1 MATPQVTHP
10 TQAPVGS
17 HHRLDVRNGSR
28 GDVDDALLE
37 RELNAIAAIDGIPG
51 LVAILAPDGA
61 IETLNR
67 QIVDYCGGGS
77 ELLQHWQSNDVIHPD
92 DLRQTRETF
101 QRAVSAGTPFQ
112 IEQRVRRHDG
122 LYRWFDNRGVPVRA
136 ANGQVVRWYIL
147 LTDIDDR
154 KRAETLLAGEKQLL
168 ELIASS
174 APLPQV
180 LGALCQVV
188 EKAASDC
195 YCDIHP
201 IDWSGPTIQFS
212 IAPSLPESYTA
223 PIAGTPL
230 RGDLVP
236 CGIAATENVQVISE
250 NFDTDPR
257 WCASPVRAHVREH
270 GLCAVW
276 STPICTKRG
285 DVLGTLCIYQRQP
298 ARPLPLHQ
306 DIIARATHIASIAIE
321 RLRAEEALAKVRTE
335 LTHVSRV
342 MSLGALAA
350 SIAHEVNQPLSG
362 IVTNANTC
370 LRMLAAAPPN
380 IDGALETARRTIRDG
395 NRASE
400 VIVRLR
406 ALFQRKDFAADVVN
420 VNQAACE
427 VVALS
432 AQDLGRRGITLV
444 TDLDENLPEVFGD
457 RVQLQQVILNL
468 LLNAADALN
477 AVDRASR
484 RIVLSTTI
492 QDDCVQLSVCDNGT
506 GLSPEELTKVFDAF
520 YTTKNDGMG
529 IGLSVSQSIIERH
542 QGRLW
547 ASTNAD
553 GGATF
558 SFALP
563 SQLF

>member
-1 MATPQVTHP
+1 MATPQVTQATP
-10 TQAPVGS
+10 TLVGS
-17 HHRLDVRNGSR
+17 YQKLGPDDGARGHDEAGELSSR
-28 GDVDDALLE
+28 
-37 RELNAIAAIDGIPG
+37 AAIDGIPG
-51 LVAILAPDGA
+51 LVAVLGPDGA

-77 ELLQHWQSNDVIHPD
+77 DLLRHWQSNDVIHPD
-92 DLRQTRETF
+92 DLPRTKEIF
-101 QRAVSAGTPFQ
+101 QQAIDAHTPFQ

-122 LYRWFDNRGVPVRA
+122 LYRWFDNRGVPVRS
-136 ANGQVVRWYIL
+136 ANGEVTRWYIL

-154 KRAETLLAGEKQLL
+154 KRAETLLGGEKRLL
-168 ELIASS
+168 EMIASG
-174 APLPQV
+174 ATLPGV
-180 LGALCQVV
+180 LAALCQVV
-188 EKAASDC
+188 EEAASDC
-195 YCDIHP
+195 HCDIHP
-201 IDWSGPTIQFS
+201 IDWSGPTIQYS

-230 RGDLVP
+230 RVDLVP
-236 CGIAATENVQVISE
+236 CGIAATENVQVVSE

-276 STPICTKRG
+276 STPICTRRG

-298 ARPLPLHQ
+298 GIPQPHHQ

-321 RLRAEEALAKVRTE
+321 RTRAEEALAKVRSE

-342 MSLGALAA
+342 MSFGVLAA

-370 LRMLAAAPPN
+370 LRMLTTEPPN
-380 IDGALETARRTIRDG
+380 IDGALDTARRTIRDG

-400 VIVRLR
+400 VIARLR

-420 VNQAACE
+420 VNQAARE
-427 VVALS
+427 VAALS
-432 AQDLGRRGITLV
+432 AQDFGRRGITLI
-444 TDLDENLPEVFGD
+444 TALDESLPEVFAD

-477 AVDRASR
+477 ADGRADR
-484 RIVLSTTI
+484 RIVISTMVEG
-492 QDDCVQLSVCDNGT
+492 DSVIVSVRDNGV
-506 GLSPEELTKVFDAF
+506 GLDPDDLTKVFDAF
-520 YTTKNDGMG
+520 YTTKRDGMG
-529 IGLSVSQSIIERH
+529 IGLAVSRSIIERH
-542 QGRLW
+542 QGKLW
-547 ASTNAD
+547 AAANED

>member
-1 MATPQVTHP
+1 LATPQL
-10 TQAPVGS
+10 TQATPTLVGS
-17 HHRLDVRNGSR
+17 HQKLGS
-28 GDVDDALLE
+28 GNDACGQE
-37 RELNAIAAIDGIPG
+37 EAGELSSPAAIDGIPG

-67 QIVDYCGGGS
+67 RIVDYCGGGS
-77 ELLQHWQSNDVIHPD
+77 DLLRHWQSNNVIHPE
-92 DLRQTRETF
+92 DLPRTREIF
-101 QRAVSAGTPFQ
+101 QQAIEAQTPFQ

-122 LYRWFDNRGVPVRA
+122 LYRWFDNRGAPVRA
-136 ANGQVVRWYIL
+136 ANGEVTRWCML

-154 KRAETLLAGEKQLL
+154 KRAETLLGGEKRLL
-168 ELIASS
+168 EMIASG
-174 APLPQV
+174 AALPGV
-180 LGALCQVV
+180 LAALCQVV
-188 EKAASDC
+188 EQAASDC

-201 IDWSGPTIQFS
+201 IDWSGPTIQYS
-212 IAPSLPESYTA
+212 IAPSLPDSYTA

-230 RGDLVP
+230 RADLVP
-236 CGIAATENVQVISE
+236 CGIAATENVQVVSE

-276 STPICTKRG
+276 STPICTRRG

-298 ARPLPLHQ
+298 AIPLPHHQ

-321 RLRAEEALAKVRTE
+321 RVRGEEALDKVRSD

-370 LRMLAAAPPN
+370 LRMLATEPPS
-380 IDGALETARRTIRDG
+380 IEGAVETARRTIRDG

-400 VIVRLR
+400 VIARLR

-420 VNQAACE
+420 INQAARE
-427 VVALS
+427 VAALS
-432 AQDLGRRGITLV
+432 SHDLARRGITLV
-444 TDLDENLPEVFGD
+444 TDLCENLPEVFAD

-468 LLNAADALN
+468 LLNAADALS
-477 AVDRASR
+477 AVDRADR
-484 RIVLSTTI
+484 RIVLSTTTEGE
-492 QDDCVQLSVCDNGT
+492 CVIVSVRDNGV
-506 GLSPEELTKVFDAF
+506 GLDPDELTKVFEAF
-520 YTTKNDGMG
+520 YTTKHDGMG
-529 IGLSVSQSIIERH
+529 IGLAVSRSIIERH

-547 ASTNAD
+547 AAANRD

-563 SQLF
+563 GQLF

>member
-1 MATPQVTHP
+1 
-10 TQAPVGS
+10 
-17 HHRLDVRNGSR
+17 
-28 GDVDDALLE
+28 
-37 RELNAIAAIDGIPG
+37 
-51 LVAILAPDGA
+51 LAPDGA

-67 QIVDYCGGGS
+67 QIINYCGGGADV
-77 ELLQHWQSNDVIHPD
+77 LQHWRNNDVIHPD
-92 DLRQTRETF
+92 DLPRTREIF
-101 QRAVSAGTPFQ
+101 QRAIDAGTPFE

-122 LYRWFDNRGVPVRA
+122 LYRWFNNRGVPLRA
-136 ANGQVVRWYIL
+136 ATGQVFRWYIL

-154 KRAETLLAGEKQLL
+154 KRAEALLAGEKQLL
-168 ELIASS
+168 EMIASGT
-174 APLPQV
+174 ALPGV
-180 LGALCQVV
+180 LGALCHVV
-188 EKAASDC
+188 EQAAPDC

-201 IDWSGPTIQFS
+201 IDWSGPTIQYS

-230 RGDLVP
+230 RADLVP

-298 ARPLPLHQ
+298 AIPLPHHQ
-306 DIIARATHIASIAIE
+306 DIIARATHIAGIAIE
-321 RLRAEEALAKVRTE
+321 RVRAEGALDKVRSE

-370 LRMLAAAPPN
+370 QRMLAAEPPN
-380 IDGALETARRTIRDG
+380 IEGALETARRTIRDG

-400 VIVRLR
+400 VIARLR

-420 VNQAACE
+420 INQAARE

-432 AQDLGRRGITLV
+432 AHDLGRRGIVLV
-444 TDLDENLPEVFGD
+444 TELDEHLPEVFAD
-457 RVQLQQVILNL
+457 RVQLQQVVLNL

-477 AVDRASR
+477 GTDRTDR
-484 RIVLSTTI
+484 RVVLSTAV
-492 QDDCVQLSVCDNGT
+492 QDDCVMLSVCDNGV
-506 GLSPEELTKVFDAF
+506 GLDPEQLTKVFDAF
-520 YTTKNDGMG
+520 YTTKTDGMG
-529 IGLSVSQSIIERH
+529 IGLAVSRSIIERH

-547 ASTNAD
+547 AAANED

>member
-1 MATPQVTHP
+1 MATPQVTP
-10 TQAPVGS
+10 PMQAVIGS
-17 HHRLDVRNGSR
+17 HQNLGRGNGASDQEGANQLSAR
-28 GDVDDALLE
+28 
-37 RELNAIAAIDGIPG
+37 AAIDGIPG
-51 LVAILAPDGA
+51 LVAILGPDGA
-61 IETLNR
+61 IEALNR

-77 ELLQHWQSNDVIHPD
+77 DLLRHWQNSDVIHPD
-92 DLRQTRETF
+92 DLPRTREIF
-101 QRAVSAGTPFQ
+101 QRAIDAETPFQ

-122 LYRWFDNRGVPVRA
+122 VYRWFDNRGVPARDE
-136 ANGQVVRWYIL
+136 NGEVARWCIL

-154 KRAETLLAGEKQLL
+154 RRAESLLEGEKQLL
-168 ELIASS
+168 EMIASG
-174 APLPQV
+174 AALPGV
-180 LGALCQVV
+180 LAALCQVV
-188 EKAASDC
+188 EQAASDC

-201 IDWSGPTIQFS
+201 IDWSGPTIQYS

-230 RGDLVP
+230 RADLVP

-250 NFDTDPR
+250 NFNTDPR

-276 STPICTKRG
+276 STPIRTKRG

-298 ARPLPLHQ
+298 AVPLPHHQ

-321 RLRAEEALAKVRTE
+321 RVRAEEALDKVRSD

-370 LRMLAAAPPN
+370 LRMLATAPPN

-400 VIVRLR
+400 VIIRLR
-406 ALFQRKDFAADVVN
+406 ALFQRRDFSAEVVN
-420 VNQAACE
+420 VNQAARE
-427 VVALS
+427 VVTLS
-432 AQDLGRRGITLV
+432 SQDLARRGILLV
-444 TDLDENLPEVFGD
+444 TDLYDDLPEIFAD
-457 RVQLQQVILNL
+457 RIQLQQVILNL
-468 LLNAADALN
+468 LLNAVDALS
-477 AVDRASR
+477 AVERGNR
-484 RIVLSTTI
+484 RIVLSTLAEGDGVT
-492 QDDCVQLSVCDNGT
+492 LSVRDNGV
-506 GLSPEELTKVFDAF
+506 GLDPDNLAKVFDAF
-520 YTTKNDGMG
+520 YTTKHDGMG
-529 IGLSVSQSIIERH
+529 IGLAVSKSIIERH

-547 ASTNAD
+547 ATINED